1 MPVARVRGV
10 VEEKGDDWLIVTVGG
25 LGLSLSVPATTAGAL
40 EEGAPAA
47 LFTHLL
53 VREDALTL
61 FGFATRDDLGLFEQ
75 LISVSGVG
83 PRVALGVLSA
93 MDSAQAAAAIVS
105 GRADALR
112 RVPGVG
118 QKTADRIVLELRDK
132 VRPPEGDTAPKE
144 PPAAKADADVLAALM
159 ALGYS
164 QAEAAGAAETLD
176 DGADAMPL
184 EDRIRAALRAFA
196 RV

>member
-10 VEEKGDDWLIVTVGG
+10 VEEKGEDWLIVTVGG
-25 LGLSLSVPATTAGAL
+25 FGLSLSVPATTAGAL
-40 EEGAPAA
+40 KEGASAA
-47 LFTHLL
+47 LFTHLH

-61 FGFATRDDLGLFEQ
+61 YGFATRDDLGLFEQ

-105 GRADALR
+105 GRAEALR

-118 QKTADRIVLELRDK
+118 QKTAERIVLELRDK
-132 VRPPEGDTAPKE
+132 VRPPEGDTARIE
-144 PPAAKADADVLAALM
+144 PPAAKVDADVVAALM

-164 QAEAAGAAETLD
+164 QTEAAAAAETLG
-176 DGADAMPL
+176 DGAETMPL
-184 EDRIRAALRAFA
+184 EDKIRAALRAFT